1 MPKEVTL
8 ENLADKIDKGFDKI
22 NESIDSIHTDLVK
35 HDSKFEELTEALN
48 KKPDREEFP
57 QLLGKIFEYTALKIE
72 HDHMKKVIR
81 EKLGV
86 EI

>member
-1 MPKEVTL
+1 MSKEVTL
-8 ENLADKIDKGFDKI
+8 ENLADRIDKGFAFVR
-22 NESIDSIHTDLVK
+22 SDLIK
-35 HDSKFEELTEALN
+35 HDSKFEEITESLN
-48 KKPDREEFP
+48 KKPDRDEFP
-57 QLLGKIFEYTALKIE
+57 QLLDKIFEYTSLKIE

>member
-1 MPKEVTL
+1 MSKEVTL
-8 ENLADKIDKGFDKI
+8 EVLADKIDKGFNKIDK
-22 NESIDSIHTDLVK
+22 SIDFIHTDLVK
-35 HDSKFEELTEALN
+35 HDSKFEELTESLN

-57 QLLGKIFEYTALKIE
+57 QLLDKIFEYTALKIE
-72 HDHMKKVIR
+72 HDHIKKVIR

>member
-1 MPKEVTL
+1 MITDVDIKKLTKVLATKEDVRQVH
-8 ENLADKIDKGFDKI
+8 ADLVGHDMKFDKI
-22 NESIDSIHTDLVK
+22 TK
-35 HDSKFEELTEALN
+35 ALN
-48 KKPDREEFP
+48 EKPDRDEFP
-57 QLLGKIFEYTALKIE
+57 QLLDKIFEYTALKIE